1 MAVCVDGCMNMEG
14 PARDRL
20 SMSRTVPNGISLVQG
35 INRDGRWYRDR
46 CRCGLDGACMVSA
59 APGGQSSTMKGRDMS
74 NLNSARLAFGFVVF
88 ALVATMALA
97 QAPVRP
103 PYGNAVNLETA
114 KKIAAGAMAE
124 AKKQNW
130 NVAVAIVD
138 NHGMLI
144 YYEMKDDTQTAA
156 ADISVE
162 KARTAATWRRPSK
175 EFE

>member
-1 MAVCVDGCMNMEG
+1 
-14 PARDRL
+14 
-20 SMSRTVPNGISLVQG
+20 
-35 INRDGRWYRDR
+35 
-46 CRCGLDGACMVSA
+46 
-59 APGGQSSTMKGRDMS
+59 MKGTDMS

-88 ALVATMALA
+88 ALGATMALA

-114 KKIAAGAMAE
+114 KKIATGAMAE

-175 EFE
+175 EFEQTVADGRLAILGLRNALPIEGGLPIIVDGKMIGAVGVSGVTSAQDAQIARAGLDALK